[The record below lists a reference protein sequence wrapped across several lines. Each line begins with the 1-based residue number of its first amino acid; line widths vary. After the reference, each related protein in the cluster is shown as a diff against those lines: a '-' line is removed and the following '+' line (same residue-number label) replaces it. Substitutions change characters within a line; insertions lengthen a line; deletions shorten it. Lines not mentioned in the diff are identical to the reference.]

1 MTIMNSKIREDLT
14 GLLAEHLRITLG
26 APVYPWEQVAEAAMD
41 FIYGEPDGD
50 VQESECQEVEAS
62 HGFAWFSDQGGAC
75 GDPCRCGKPE
85 CRWPGNVD
93 RLEGGPV
100 EVTAVYGVMT
110 PSQVLR
116 ESFVYLGPL
125 SRTEQYVPAPRS
137 DSEPKAQ

>member
-1 MTIMNSKIREDLT
+1 MNSKIREDLT

-50 VQESECQEVEAS
+50 VQEPECQEVEAS
-62 HGFAWFSDQGGAC
+62 HGFAWFGDQGGPC
-75 GDPCRCGKPE
+75 GSPCRCGQSE
-85 CRWPGNVD
+85 CSWPGDVD

-100 EVTAVYGVMT
+100 GPNVSYVVGVMT
-110 PSQVLR
+110 PSAVLR